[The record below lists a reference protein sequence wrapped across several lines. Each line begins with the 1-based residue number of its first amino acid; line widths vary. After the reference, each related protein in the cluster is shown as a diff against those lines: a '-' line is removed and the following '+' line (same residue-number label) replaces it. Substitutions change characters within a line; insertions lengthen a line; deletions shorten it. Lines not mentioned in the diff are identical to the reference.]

1 MKWCRWHSLIYSVC
15 SYLMMT
21 PRGQA
26 GLWTQHV
33 AGVWSWPW
41 MCATLW
47 LWHGE
52 MGLARTVNVILL
64 PKMEMFIHTKH
75 VRIWQLFQRDMYCSL
90 RKMKENLCSSLEGA
104 WLIWNKCTPNYVRR
118 SPPWWWQEALGL
130 PPRTHWMY
138 SHLRIT
144 FLWKRPRN

>member
-1 MKWCRWHSLIYSVC
+1 MKWCRWYSLIYSVC
-15 SYLMMT
+15 SRLMMT

-26 GLWTQHV
+26 GLRTQSV
-33 AGVWSWPW
+33 AGVWSRPW
-41 MCATLW
+41 MCADLW

-90 RKMKENLCSSLEGA
+90 RKTRENLYSSLEGD
-104 WLIWNKCTPNYVRR
+104 WLIWNKYTPNYIRR
-118 SPPWWWQEALGL
+118 SPPWWWQDAPGL
-130 PPRTHWMY
+130 PSTYTLYVQPPG
-138 SHLRIT
+138 IA